1 MTDEL
6 HVVAF
11 NVPWPADYGGVMDVY
26 YRLRALSEAGVKLY
40 LHCFT
45 YGRSQAPELK
55 SLCAS
60 VDYYRRDM
68 SWRLQMGRRPFIVS
82 SRDNADLR
90 RRLLGDDVPV
100 LLEGVH
106 CCSLLEEG
114 ALQPGRRVAVRAHN
128 VETDYYSMLS
138 RSETDFLRRGY
149 LKLEALKLRRYEP
162 ILRRASAVFTVSDA
176 DGDHFRAMGCRR
188 VATVPCGNP
197 NRGPVERP
205 AADAVRQ
212 ALYHGNLAVA
222 ENDAA
227 AKELITNIFDGLE
240 CRLVVA
246 GHAPSA
252 SLQALANR
260 HDNVTLVADPSDREM
275 QKLVAESQ
283 VNILTTNQATGLKIK
298 LLNALFNGRHCL
310 VNSSMVEGT
319 GLAGLCTVEDS
330 PEGMRQAVMRL
341 MDEDFAPAQTVA
353 RQRLL
358 QPFVTANAIRPMLD
372 WLAEA

>member
-1 MTDEL
+1 MADEL
-6 HVVAF
+6 HVVSF

-26 YRLRALSEAGVKLY
+26 YRLRALSEAGVRLH

-45 YGRSQAPELK
+45 YGRPQAPELEA
-55 SLCAS
+55 LCAS
-60 VDYYRRDM
+60 VDYYRRNM
-68 SWRLQMGRRPFIVS
+68 SWLLQLGRRPFIVS

-90 RRLLGDDVPV
+90 RRLLGDNLPV

-106 CCSLLEEG
+106 CCALLEEG
-114 ALQPGRRVAVRAHN
+114 GLQPGRQVAVRAHN
-128 VETDYYSMLS
+128 VETNYYSMLS
-138 RSETDFLRRGY
+138 RSETDFRRRGY
-149 LKLEALKLRRYEP
+149 LMLEALKLRRYEP
-162 ILRRASAVFTVSDA
+162 LLKRASAVFTVSDA
-176 DGDHFRAMGCRR
+176 DRDHFRAMGCRR

-197 NRGPVERP
+197 NGEPIGDP
-205 AADAVRQ
+205 AGNAVRQ
-212 ALYHGNLAVA
+212 ALYHGNLSVP

-227 AKELITNIFDGLE
+227 AKDLIATVFAGLD

-252 SLQALANR
+252 SLRALARR
-260 HDNVTLVADPSDREM
+260 HDNVTLVADPSDGEM
-275 QKLVAESQ
+275 DKLIAESQ

-298 LLNALFNGRHCL
+298 LLNALFKGRHCL

-319 GLAGLCTVEDS
+319 GLADLCTVEDS
-330 PEGMRQAVMRL
+330 PVGMRQAVKRL
-341 MDEDFAPAQTVA
+341 MDEEFSPAQWAA
-353 RQRLL
+353 RQQLL